1 MQKQKQASSTS
12 ATRSSSHRG
21 WGQTRSG
28 SRRGAKGWHPAP
40 GAAWSWLGGLRP
52 RWSCSRQC
60 WSAASS
66 SKRSR
71 RTTARSAANL
81 AALRSHRRFGE
92 TLAGIRA
99 ARRAWERSSSMER
112 SLFCA
117 KQTPATSWTST
128 AAACMRPP
136 RSTRV
141 VIPRSRHE
149 SVSSD
154 RARGESRLS
163 THSSRQ
169 NANRRARQLGPVI
182 WALRGQCLEFASG
195 PCLLRMLP
203 ADVVVGGRPL
213 RLWLAT
219 ANAQTHIPP
228 EAVSPPSIRPNLG
241 CGASVTSSS
250 PKSRSSISDSGRCLH
265 PDAPPVQGYVSMAA
279 RYGQTGYFFRI

>member
-1 MQKQKQASSTS
+1 MA
-12 ATRSSSHRG
+12 
-21 WGQTRSG
+21 
-28 SRRGAKGWHPAP
+28 
-40 GAAWSWLGGLRP
+40 
-52 RWSCSRQC
+52 
-60 WSAASS
+60 
-66 SKRSR
+66 
-71 RTTARSAANL
+71 
-81 AALRSHRRFGE
+81 
-92 TLAGIRA
+92 
-99 ARRAWERSSSMER
+99 R

-128 AAACMRPP
+128 AAAGMRPP

-163 THSSRQ
+163 THSSMH

-203 ADVVVGGRPL
+203 ADVVGGRPV

-219 ANAQTHIPP
+219 ANSHTHIPP
-228 EAVSPPSIRPNLG
+228 EAVSPPSIRSNFG
-241 CGASVTSSS
+241 CGASVTSSA
-250 PKSRSSISDSGRCLH
+250 PKSRSSISDSCRCLH
-265 PDAPPVQGYVSMAA
+265 PDVPPPQGYFSTAA